1 VTPTDAKYFDAFSTW
16 LRGMGA
22 EVQTLGTLLEDEAA
36 PARVRRAS
44 AEALSYVLRS
54 FELIP
59 EGLEGLGYLDDLFAV
74 RALAKRASESPPDWG
89 SAYAGERLAEEEER
103 STDHAVHSGES
114 ELGAGSPEAEGSFDL
129 SDSVSDDEDPATDVE
144 PSPEERDTQ
153 LEEQEPS
160 EDVREV
166 ESEVESVAGQGS
178 FEPQQSW
185 SAARGGASAAELAE
199 PSERESSSAGEDVLA
214 RLSAEAALVAEFLGD
229 DYELLEA
236 AAFAPKA
243 TEAKGRTVADLL
255 YDPTQRQASLSELR
269 AWAQG
274 YRAPT
279 LNGGEEE
286 LVKLRSFFSTRLRR
300 AG

>member
-16 LRGMGA
+16 LRGMGS
-22 EVQTLGTLLEDEAA
+22 EVQVLGTLLEDEAA

-59 EGLEGLGYLDDLFAV
+59 EGLEDLGYLDDLFAV
-74 RALAKRASESPPDWG
+74 RALARRASESPPEWG
-89 SAYAGERLAEEEER
+89 SAYAAERVLEEESSLAEDSAREQP
-103 STDHAVHSGES
+103 S
-114 ELGAGSPEAEGSFDL
+114 ELGAESSDSSIQTEESFDL
-129 SDSVSDDEDPATDVE
+129 SDSVSDDEDPSTDLEASADASEIVE
-144 PSPEERDTQ
+144 EE
-153 LEEQEPS
+153 EEEEEPCHPS
-160 EDVREV
+160 EAASGET
-166 ESEVESVAGQGS
+166 EGS

-185 SAARGGASAAELAE
+185 SAAASGSAAAEPAE
-199 PSERESSSAGEDVLA
+199 PSERSSAGEDVLA

-255 YDPTQRQASLSELR
+255 YDPAQRDASLSELR

-274 YRAPT
+274 YRAPA
-279 LNGGEEE
+279 LSGGEEE
-286 LVKLRSFFSTRLRR
+286 LVKLRSFFRTRLR
-300 AG
+300 

>member
-22 EVQTLGTLLEDEAA
+22 EVQSLSTLLEDEAA

-59 EGLEGLGYLDDLFAV
+59 EGLEDLGYLDDLFAV
-74 RALAKRASESPPDWG
+74 RVLARRASESP
-89 SAYAGERLAEEEER
+89 L
-103 STDHAVHSGES
+103 
-114 ELGAGSPEAEGSFDL
+114 EAEGSFDL

-144 PSPEERDTQ
+144 ASVDESESRS
-153 LEEQEPS
+153 EEQELS
-160 EDVREV
+160 EGV
-166 ESEVESVAGQGS
+166 SEAESVAGEGS
-178 FEPQQSW
+178 FEQQSW
-185 SAARGGASAAELAE
+185 SAAPGGASAAELAE
-199 PSERESSSAGEDVLA
+199 PSEGESSTVGEDVLA
-214 RLSAEAALVAEFLGD
+214 RLSAEAALVAEFLGE

-236 AAFAPKA
+236 AVFAPRA

-255 YDPTQRQASLSELR
+255 CDPAQRDASLSELR

-279 LNGGEEE
+279 LSGGEEE

-300 AG
+300 AS